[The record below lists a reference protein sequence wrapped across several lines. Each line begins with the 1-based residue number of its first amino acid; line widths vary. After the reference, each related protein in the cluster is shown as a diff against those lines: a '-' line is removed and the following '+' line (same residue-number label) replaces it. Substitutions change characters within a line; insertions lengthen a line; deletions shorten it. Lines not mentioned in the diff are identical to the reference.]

1 MKRRRALLGHRL
13 VHCLFA
19 AVALPGLAQAIDFDS
34 QRVSGLDFES
44 ITAAEAFSRIATQ
57 AGMGVTL
64 DGCPPAGT
72 RVSAKAVSGRLPV
85 VLDRLTAALGCN
97 WRERAGVLY
106 IHGTA
111 PAQAQAAPSAKPA
124 DAPSTPVLAQTVK
137 QPEQQDEKAK
147 VAMKDVPP
155 EPVAPSISFR
165 LGSTDIATYALRDF
179 LLDHGMSLVWGAG
192 DVASVTTVPGEY
204 AGDTPL
210 AAVDSLLRAH
220 GLRGVYVRSNKTL
233 YVR

>member
-111 PAQAQAAPSAKPA
+111 PAQAQDRK
-124 DAPSTPVLAQTVK
+124 
-137 QPEQQDEKAK
+137 
-147 VAMKDVPP
+147 
-155 EPVAPSISFR
+155 
-165 LGSTDIATYALRDF
+165 
-179 LLDHGMSLVWGAG
+179 
-192 DVASVTTVPGEY
+192 SVV
-204 AGDTPL
+204 
-210 AAVDSLLRAH
+210 
-220 GLRGVYVRSNKTL
+220 
-233 YVR
+233 